1 MKRFFTCIFFF
12 AIQLA
17 MLAQTTGVGI
27 NATGSAPD
35 PSAGLDVN
43 YTNKGFLQPR
53 LTTAQRNAIANPASG
68 LSIYNTST
76 NCLEAYFPQFG
87 WKKITCDCPAAPA
100 NLILAPNPISAGT
113 AVTFSSAVQGTSYSW
128 SFQNGSPSTSN
139 SNSPS
144 VTWSAAGSAQVIFSV
159 DSGGCNFA
167 DTISVTITA
176 SPRNC
181 LDVLT
186 ANPNAGSGVY
196 TVDPDL
202 GGALPSMS
210 VYCDMSNHGGGWTL
224 VLRDDRDGAFQVENT
239 GSFGN
244 LANLTSLSGASAK
257 YSDAVIN
264 ALRSYT
270 DARVTYRSNNS
281 NFQYNYFH
289 PGSCTYQHISNN
301 NSFNVSA
308 CMRFVSSYTTSL
320 NPNYIQCGSWGGDGA
335 GINCWLGCA
344 NNGPW
349 YTNVTVSHRGPN
361 SGGSERTG
369 ITNNPNGTGGG
380 ANNTAYNQKF
390 WLWVR

>member
-1 MKRFFTCIFFF
+1 MNRFFILVVFVAVT
-12 AIQLA
+12 LN
-17 MLAQTTGVGI
+17 LLSQTTGVGI

-53 LTTAQRNAIANPASG
+53 LTTAQRNGIANPASG

-87 WKKITCDCPAAPA
+87 WKKIACDCPPGPA
-100 NLILAPNPISAGT
+100 NLILVPNPINAGS
-113 AVTFSSAVQGTSYSW
+113 AVTFSSAMLGSSYAW

-139 SNSPS
+139 NASVS
-144 VTWSAAGSAQVIFSV
+144 VTWAAAGSAQVILSV
-159 DSGGCNFA
+159 DSGGCNYA
-167 DTISVTITA
+167 DTVGVTISS

-181 LDVLT
+181 LDILT
-186 ANPNAGSGVY
+186 ANPNAASGVY

-224 VLRDDRDGAFQVENT
+224 VLRDDRDGAFQVETT

-244 LANLTSLSGASAK
+244 VANLSSLTGASAK

-270 DARVTYRSNNS
+270 DARVTYRSNNA

-289 PGSCTYQHISNN
+289 PGSCTYQHNSNN

-308 CMRFVSSYTTSL
+308 CMRYVSTFTTSL
-320 NPNYIQCGSWGGDGA
+320 NPNYIQCNSWGGQGA
-335 GINCWLGCA
+335 GINCWYGCG
-344 NNGPW
+344 NNPNW
-349 YTNVTVSHRGPN
+349 YTNVTISHRGY
-361 SGGSERTG
+361 SEQTG
-369 ITNNPNGTGGG
+369 LLNNPNGL
-380 ANNTAYNQKF
+380 ANGSSSTTYNQKY

>member
-1 MKRFFTCIFFF
+1 MNRFFILVVFV
-12 AIQLA
+12 AVQLN
-17 MLAQTTGVGI
+17 LLSQTTGVGI

-53 LTTAQRNAIANPASG
+53 LTTAQRNGIANPASG

-87 WKKITCDCPAAPA
+87 WKKIACDCPPGPA
-100 NLILAPNPISAGT
+100 NLILVPNPINAGS
-113 AVTFSSAVQGTSYSW
+113 AVTFSSAMLGSSYAW

-139 SNSPS
+139 NASVS
-144 VTWSAAGSAQVIFSV
+144 VTWAAAGSAQVILSV
-159 DSGGCNFA
+159 DSGGCNYA
-167 DTISVTITA
+167 DTVGVTISS

-181 LDVLT
+181 LDILT
-186 ANPNAGSGVY
+186 ANPNAASGVY

-224 VLRDDRDGAFQVENT
+224 VLRDDRDGAFQVETT

-244 LANLTSLSGASAK
+244 VANLSSLTGASAK

-270 DARVTYRSNNS
+270 DARVTYRSNNA

-289 PGSCTYQHISNN
+289 PGSCTYQHNSNN

-308 CMRFVSSYTTSL
+308 CMRFVSTFTTSL
-320 NPNYIQCGSWGGDGA
+320 NPNYIQCNSWGGDGA
-335 GINCWLGCA
+335 GINCWYGCG
-344 NNGPW
+344 NNPNW

-361 SGGSERTG
+361 SGGSERSG
-369 ITNNPNGTGGG
+369 LVNNSNGTATGSS
-380 ANNTAYNQKF
+380 NTSYNQKY
-390 WLWVR
+390 WL

>member
-1 MKRFFTCIFFF
+1 MNRFFILVVFIT
-12 AIQLA
+12 AQLN
-17 MLAQTTGVGI
+17 LLSQTTGVGI

-35 PSAGLDVN
+35 PSAGLDVDF
-43 YTNKGFLQPR
+43 TNKGFLQPR
-53 LTTAQRNAIANPASG
+53 LTTAQRNGIANPASG
-68 LSIYNTST
+68 LSIFNTST

-87 WKKITCDCPAAPA
+87 WKKIACDCPPGPA
-100 NLILAPNPISAGT
+100 NLILVPNPINAGS
-113 AVTFSSAVQGTSYSW
+113 AVTFSSAMLGSSYAW

-139 SNSPS
+139 NASVS
-144 VTWSAAGSAQVIFSV
+144 VTWAAAGSAQVILSV
-159 DSGGCNFA
+159 DSGGCNYA
-167 DTISVTITA
+167 DTVGVTISS

-181 LDVLT
+181 LDILT
-186 ANPNAGSGVY
+186 ANPNAASGVY

-224 VLRDDRDGAFQVENT
+224 VLRDDRDGAFQVETT
-239 GSFGN
+239 GPFGN
-244 LANLTSLSGASAK
+244 VANLSSLNGASAK

-270 DARVTYRSNNS
+270 DARVTYRSNNA

-289 PGSCTYQHISNN
+289 PGSCTYQHNSNN

-320 NPNYIQCGSWGGDGA
+320 NPNYIQCGSWGGAGA
-335 GINCWLGCA
+335 GINCWYGCG
-344 NNGPW
+344 NNPNW
-349 YTNVTVSHRGPN
+349 YTNVTISHRGY
-361 SGGSERTG
+361 SEQTG
-369 ITNNPNGTGGG
+369 LLNNPNGL
-380 ANNTAYNQKF
+380 ANGSSSTSYNQKY

>member
-1 MKRFFTCIFFF
+1 MNRFFILVVFV
-12 AIQLA
+12 AVQLN
-17 MLAQTTGVGI
+17 LLSQTTGVGI

-53 LTTAQRNAIANPASG
+53 LTTAQRNGIANPASG

-87 WKKITCDCPAAPA
+87 WKKIACDCPPGPA
-100 NLILAPNPISAGT
+100 NLILVPNPINAGA
-113 AVTFSSAVQGTSYSW
+113 AVTFSSAMLGSSYAW

-139 SNSPS
+139 NASVS
-144 VTWSAAGSAQVIFSV
+144 VTWAAAGSAQVILSV
-159 DSGGCNFA
+159 DSGGCNYA
-167 DTISVTITA
+167 DTVGVTISS

-181 LDVLT
+181 LDILT
-186 ANPNAGSGVY
+186 ANPNAASGVY

-224 VLRDDRDGAFQVENT
+224 VLRDDRDGAFQVETT

-244 LANLTSLSGASAK
+244 VANLSSLTGASAK

-264 ALRSYT
+264 ALRSHT
-270 DARVTYRSNNS
+270 DARVTYRSNNA

-289 PGSCTYQHISNN
+289 PGSCTYQHNSNN

-308 CMRFVSSYTTSL
+308 CMRYVSTYTTSL
-320 NPNYIQCGSWGGDGA
+320 NPNYIQCASWGGAGA
-335 GINCWLGCA
+335 GINCWYGCG
-344 NNGPW
+344 NNPNW
-349 YTNVTVSHRGPN
+349 YTNVTISHRGY
-361 SGGSERTG
+361 SEQTG
-369 ITNNPNGTGGG
+369 LLNNPNGL
-380 ANNTAYNQKF
+380 ANGSSSTTYNQKY

>member
-1 MKRFFTCIFFF
+1 MKPFLTLVFL
-12 AIQLA
+12 LA
-17 MLAQTTGVGI
+17 APICLLAQTTGVGI

-53 LTTAQRNAIANPASG
+53 LTTTQRNAIANPASG

-87 WKKITCDCPAAPA
+87 WKKIACDCPAGPA
-100 NLILAPNPISAGT
+100 NLIVAPNPINAGSA
-113 AVTFSSAVQGTSYSW
+113 ATFGSAVQGSTYAW

-139 SNSPS
+139 SSSPS
-144 VTWSAAGSAQVIFSV
+144 VTWSAAGSAQVILSV
-159 DSGGCNFA
+159 DSAGCTYA
-167 DTISVTITA
+167 DTLSVTISS

-181 LDVLT
+181 LDILT
-186 ANPNAGSGVY
+186 ANPNAASGIY

-202 GGALPSMS
+202 GGALPAMS

-224 VLRDDRDGAFQVENT
+224 VLRDDRDGAFQVQNT

-244 LANLTSLSGASAK
+244 LANLTSLAGASAK

-264 ALRSYT
+264 ALRSHT
-270 DARVTYRSNNS
+270 DARITYRTNNA

-289 PGSCTYQHISNN
+289 PGSCSYQHNSNGN
-301 NSFNVSA
+301 TFNVSA
-308 CMRFVSSYTTSL
+308 CMRFVSAYTTSL
-320 NPNYIQCGSWGGDGA
+320 TPNYIQCASWGGDGA
-335 GINCWLGCA
+335 GINCWFGCG
-344 NNGPW
+344 NNPNW
-349 YTNVTVSHRGPN
+349 YTNVTISHRSSGYSEQTGLVNNATGTATGSPN
-361 SGGSERTG
+361 TS
-369 ITNNPNGTGGG
+369 
-380 ANNTAYNQKF
+380 YNQKF

>member
-1 MKRFFTCIFFF
+1 MNRFFILVVFVAVT
-12 AIQLA
+12 LN
-17 MLAQTTGVGI
+17 LLSQTTGVGI

-53 LTTAQRNAIANPASG
+53 LTTAQRNGIANPASG

-87 WKKITCDCPAAPA
+87 WKKIACDCPPGPA
-100 NLILAPNPISAGT
+100 NLILVPNPINAGS
-113 AVTFSSAVQGTSYSW
+113 AVTFSSAMLGSSYAW

-139 SNSPS
+139 NASVS
-144 VTWSAAGSAQVIFSV
+144 VTWAAAGSAQVILTV
-159 DSGGCNFA
+159 DSGGCNYA
-167 DTISVTITA
+167 DTVGVTISS

-181 LDVLT
+181 LDILT
-186 ANPNAGSGVY
+186 ANPNAASGVY

-224 VLRDDRDGAFQVENT
+224 VLRDDRDGAFQVETT

-244 LANLTSLSGASAK
+244 VANLSSLTGASAK

-270 DARVTYRSNNS
+270 DARVTYRSNNA

-289 PGSCTYQHISNN
+289 PGSCTYQHNSNN

-308 CMRFVSSYTTSL
+308 CMRYVSTFTTSL
-320 NPNYIQCGSWGGDGA
+320 NPNYIQCNSWGGQGA
-335 GINCWLGCA
+335 GINCWYGCG
-344 NNGPW
+344 NNPNW
-349 YTNVTVSHRGPN
+349 YTNVTISHRGY
-361 SGGSERTG
+361 SEQTG
-369 ITNNPNGTGGG
+369 LLNNPNGL
-380 ANNTAYNQKF
+380 ANGSSSTTYNQKY

>member
-1 MKRFFTCIFFF
+1 MNRFFILVVFV
-12 AIQLA
+12 AVQLN
-17 MLAQTTGVGI
+17 LLSQTTGVGI

-53 LTTAQRNAIANPASG
+53 LTTAQRNGIANPASG

-87 WKKITCDCPAAPA
+87 WKKIACDCPPGPA
-100 NLILAPNPISAGT
+100 NLILVPNPINAGS
-113 AVTFSSAVQGTSYSW
+113 AVTFSSAMLGSSYAW

-139 SNSPS
+139 NASVS
-144 VTWSAAGSAQVIFSV
+144 VTWAAAGSAQVILSV
-159 DSGGCNFA
+159 DSGGCNYA
-167 DTISVTITA
+167 DTVGVTISS

-181 LDVLT
+181 LDILT
-186 ANPNAGSGVY
+186 ANPNAASGVY

-224 VLRDDRDGAFQVENT
+224 VLRDDRDGAFQVETT

-244 LANLTSLSGASAK
+244 VANLSSLTGASAK

-270 DARVTYRSNNS
+270 DARVTYRSNNA

-289 PGSCTYQHISNN
+289 PGSCAYQHNSNN

-308 CMRFVSSYTTSL
+308 CMRYVSTFTTSL
-320 NPNYIQCGSWGGDGA
+320 NPNYIQCASWGGQGA
-335 GINCWLGCA
+335 GINCWYGCG
-344 NNGPW
+344 NNPNW
-349 YTNVTVSHRGPN
+349 YTNVTISHRGY
-361 SGGSERTG
+361 SEQTG
-369 ITNNPNGTGGG
+369 LLNNPNGL
-380 ANNTAYNQKF
+380 ANGSSSTTYNQKY

>member
-1 MKRFFTCIFFF
+1 MNRFFILVVFVAVT
-12 AIQLA
+12 LN
-17 MLAQTTGVGI
+17 LLSQTTGVGI

-53 LTTAQRNAIANPASG
+53 LTTAQRNGIANPASG

-87 WKKITCDCPAAPA
+87 WKKIACDCPPGPA
-100 NLILAPNPISAGT
+100 NLILVPNPINAGS
-113 AVTFSSAVQGTSYSW
+113 AVTFSSAMLGSSYAW

-139 SNSPS
+139 NASVS
-144 VTWSAAGSAQVIFSV
+144 VTWAAAGSAQVILSV
-159 DSGGCNFA
+159 DSGGCNYA
-167 DTISVTITA
+167 DTVGVTISS

-181 LDVLT
+181 LDILT
-186 ANPNAGSGVY
+186 ANPNAASGVY

-224 VLRDDRDGAFQVENT
+224 VLRDDRDGAFQVETT

-244 LANLTSLSGASAK
+244 VANLSSLTGASAK

-264 ALRSYT
+264 ALRSHT
-270 DARVTYRSNNS
+270 DARVTYRSNNA

-289 PGSCTYQHISNN
+289 PGSCTYQHNSNN

-308 CMRFVSSYTTSL
+308 CMRYVSTFTTSL
-320 NPNYIQCGSWGGDGA
+320 NPNYIQCNSWGGQGA
-335 GINCWLGCA
+335 GINCWYGCG
-344 NNGPW
+344 NNPNW
-349 YTNVTVSHRGPN
+349 YTNVTISHRGY
-361 SGGSERTG
+361 SEQTG
-369 ITNNPNGTGGG
+369 LLNNPNGL
-380 ANNTAYNQKF
+380 ANGSSSTTYNQKY

>member
-1 MKRFFTCIFFF
+1 MNRFFILVVFIT
-12 AIQLA
+12 AQLN
-17 MLAQTTGVGI
+17 LLSQTTGVGI

-35 PSAGLDVN
+35 PSAGLDVDF
-43 YTNKGFLQPR
+43 TNKGFLQPR
-53 LTTAQRNAIANPASG
+53 LTTAQRNGIANPASG
-68 LSIYNTST
+68 LSIFNTST

-87 WKKITCDCPAAPA
+87 WKKIACDCPPGPA
-100 NLILAPNPISAGT
+100 NLILVPNPINAGS
-113 AVTFSSAVQGTSYSW
+113 AVTFSSAMLGSSYAW

-139 SNSPS
+139 NASVS
-144 VTWSAAGSAQVIFSV
+144 VTWAAAGSAQVILSV
-159 DSGGCNFA
+159 DSGGCNYA
-167 DTISVTITA
+167 DTVGVTISS

-181 LDVLT
+181 LDILT
-186 ANPNAGSGVY
+186 ANPNAASGVY

-224 VLRDDRDGAFQVENT
+224 VLRDDRDGAFQVETT
-239 GSFGN
+239 GPFGN
-244 LANLTSLSGASAK
+244 VANLSSLTGASAK

-270 DARVTYRSNNS
+270 DARVTYRSNNA

-289 PGSCTYQHISNN
+289 PGSCTYQHNSNN

-320 NPNYIQCGSWGGDGA
+320 NPNYIQCGSWGGAGA
-335 GINCWLGCA
+335 GINCWYGCG
-344 NNGPW
+344 NNPNW
-349 YTNVTVSHRGPN
+349 YTNVTISHRGY
-361 SGGSERTG
+361 SEQTG
-369 ITNNPNGTGGG
+369 LLNNPNGL
-380 ANNTAYNQKF
+380 ANGSSSTSYNQKY

>member
-1 MKRFFTCIFFF
+1 MNRFFILVVFVAVT
-12 AIQLA
+12 LN
-17 MLAQTTGVGI
+17 LLSQTTGVGI

-53 LTTAQRNAIANPASG
+53 LTTAQRNGIANPASG

-87 WKKITCDCPAAPA
+87 WKKIACDCPPGPA
-100 NLILAPNPISAGT
+100 NLILVPNPINAGS
-113 AVTFSSAVQGTSYSW
+113 AVTFSSAMLGSSYAW

-139 SNSPS
+139 NASVS
-144 VTWSAAGSAQVIFSV
+144 VTWAAAGSAQVILSV
-159 DSGGCNFA
+159 DSGGCNYA
-167 DTISVTITA
+167 DTVGVTISS

-181 LDVLT
+181 LDILT
-186 ANPNAGSGVY
+186 ANPNAASGVY

-224 VLRDDRDGAFQVENT
+224 VLRDDRDGAFQVETT

-244 LANLTSLSGASAK
+244 VANLSSLTGASAK

-270 DARVTYRSNNS
+270 DARVTYRSNNA

-308 CMRFVSSYTTSL
+308 CMRYVSTFTTSL
-320 NPNYIQCGSWGGDGA
+320 NPNYIQCNSWGGQGA
-335 GINCWLGCA
+335 GINCWYGCG
-344 NNGPW
+344 NNPNW
-349 YTNVTVSHRGPN
+349 YTNVTISHRGY
-361 SGGSERTG
+361 SEQTG
-369 ITNNPNGTGGG
+369 LLNNPNGL
-380 ANNTAYNQKF
+380 ANGSSSTTYNQKY